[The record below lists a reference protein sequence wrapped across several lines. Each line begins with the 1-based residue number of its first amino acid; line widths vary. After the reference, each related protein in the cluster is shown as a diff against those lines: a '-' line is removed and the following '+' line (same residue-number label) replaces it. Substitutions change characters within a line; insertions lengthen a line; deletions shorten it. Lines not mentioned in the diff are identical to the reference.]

1 MIGRSAGGSPTH
13 GPPAGGSPTDL
24 PPTTGPLTAGPPW
37 ISAEQVF
44 ERVGY
49 ADAAAAVRS
58 ALEGGLDPALDI
70 ERRIVGLA
78 AGQMLL
84 MPSESGA
91 FAGVK
96 IATVAPDNPALGRE
110 RIQGVYLL
118 MDARSLTPVALIDGV
133 ALTTLRTAA
142 VSAAAAALLAPAHI
156 GHLLVFGSGPQA
168 RGHVAA
174 MRAIRPIDRLT
185 VVARDAGRAAAFADE
200 VSSDGLP
207 STAGKA
213 GDVRDAQLIVC
224 ATTAR
229 TPLFD
234 GSLVPADSCT
244 IAVGSHEPDAREVD
258 SALIARSQVVVEDVA
273 VALREA
279 GDVIVPIGE
288 GAIDAESL
296 VPLAAIVRGATEVD
310 RTRPR
315 VFSSSG
321 MSWED
326 LVVATEVYRR
336 G

>member
-1 MIGRSAGGSPTH
+1 MTGPVPAGLPAA
-13 GPPAGGSPTDL
+13 GPPASGSP
-24 PPTTGPLTAGPPW
+24 ASGPPW
-37 ISAEQVF
+37 ISAAEVVA
-44 ERVGY
+44 RVGY
-49 ADAAAAVRS
+49 VDAAAAVLR
-58 ALEGGLDPALDI
+58 ALETGLDPALDI
-70 ERRIVGLA
+70 PRRIVGLS

-96 IATVAPDNPALGRE
+96 IATVAPGNPALGRE

-118 MDARSLTPVALIDGV
+118 MDAATLSPVALIDGV

-142 VSAAAAALLAPAHI
+142 VSAAAATLLAPDRI
-156 GHLLVFGSGPQA
+156 GHLVVFGSGPQA
-168 RGHVAA
+168 KGHVAA
-174 MRAIRPIDRLT
+174 MRAIRQVDRLT
-185 VVARDAGRAAAFADE
+185 VVARDAGRATAFADA
-200 VSSDGLP
+200 VSADGLP
-207 STAGKA
+207 ATVGRA
-213 GDVRDAQLIVC
+213 GDVRDAQLVVC

-234 GSLVPADSCT
+234 GSLVPDDSCT

-258 SALIARSQVVVEDVA
+258 TALISRAQVVVEDVA

-288 GAIDAESL
+288 GAIGPDSL
-296 VPLAAIVRGATEVD
+296 VPLSAIVRRETGVNRA
-310 RTRPR
+310 RPR
-315 VFSSSG
+315 VFASSG